1 MTKKI
6 VFHSIQP
13 IGDNLPFKFEYKS
26 NTGKKNI
33 VIVNSKNIPL
43 PKTRVPIH
51 VNPCFF
57 HELLLFSVI
66 PLDNEVDN
74 NFIAINKE
82 GKVIWKFNEGNYLGV
97 KHRFV
102 HLLEGNKDEL
112 WVKNLAGQE
121 YRIDHTTGKVIE
133 TRYENMD
140 FDCQNDIVRIGNK
153 EIALEIPEGDG
164 GKVDINDFFSW
175 RGELL
180 FVLYNTNEPKRL
192 NEHRF
197 QYFEYIVAFNK
208 KGEKLWQKSD
218 IELRGGHLS
227 MFTGISSTLR
237 VATYDFVF
245 DLDVH
250 TGKIIK
256 KTTN

>member
-1 MTKKI
+1 MTRKSLIPFQFKYESYENSVWTITVSGRKI
-6 VFHSIQP
+6 KLPGISIKGGLQP
-13 IGDNLPFKFEYKS
+13 SYFKD
-26 NTGKKNI
+26 
-33 VIVNSKNIPL
+33 V
-43 PKTRVPIH
+43 
-51 VNPCFF
+51 
-57 HELLLFSVI
+57 LLFFMK
-66 PLDNEVDN
+66 PKYNQTPCD
-74 NFIAINKE
+74 FIAINKE
-82 GKVIWKFNEGNYLGV
+82 GKVIWKFNEDNYLGV

-112 WVKNLAGQE
+112 WVKNLAGKE

-140 FDCQNDIVRIGNK
+140 FDCQDDIVRIGNK

-164 GKVDINDFFSW
+164 GKVVINQVLSW

>member
-66 PLDNEVDN
+66 PLDNAVDN

-82 GKVIWKFNEGNYLGV
+82 GEVVWKFNEDNYLKV

-102 HLLEGNKDEL
+102 ELFQDSKDEL
-112 WVKNLAGQE
+112 WFKNIAGKE
-121 YRIDHTTGKVIE
+121 YKIDYKTGEVLE

-140 FDCQNDIVRIGNK
+140 FSYSNGAVQIGKK
-153 EIALEIPEGDG
+153 EIELDNPEGDDG
-164 GKVDINDFFSW
+164 QVRIKQIISW
-175 RGELL
+175 RGQIV
-180 FVLYNTNEPKRL
+180 FVLYNTHKPKRL
-192 NEHRF
+192 DEHRF
-197 QYFEYIVAFNK
+197 QHFDYIVAFDK

-218 IELRGGHLS
+218 IEFKGGVA
-227 MFTGISSTLR
+227 STPFFKQLVLIDR
-237 VATYDFVF
+237 
-245 DLDVH
+245 
-250 TGKIIK
+250 I
-256 KTTN
+256 